1 MVSKA
6 TESNELG
13 HIFLYKAVKS
23 DLGCCFRSRM
33 DGQREMYQLDL
44 NIVGLQFSHHPLF
57 NQEQVLCAR
66 LLQLCESFQ
75 DRQKQG
81 LSQLLY
87 EKVRGL
93 PSAF

>member
-1 MVSKA
+1 
-6 TESNELG
+6 
-13 HIFLYKAVKS
+13 
-23 DLGCCFRSRM
+23 M
-33 DGQREMYQLDL
+33 DGQRETYQLDL

-75 DRQKQG
+75 DRQKQS

-87 EKVRGL
+87 EKVRGFSRAQHFTVGEDAL
-93 PSAF
+93 GYHKEHCHSALQYLTC

>member
-1 MVSKA
+1 MKP
-6 TESNELG
+6 
-13 HIFLYKAVKS
+13 
-23 DLGCCFRSRM
+23 DLGCCFRNRM

-75 DRQKQG
+75 DRQKQS

-87 EKVRGL
+87 EKVRGPPHLILEEDNLGIEQLTENIL
-93 PSAF
+93 P